1 MATQWRLDRLMS
13 TNLSKWFS
21 LELALICHDN
31 PLQLLDLL
39 LPVDRPQAHSLLP
52 GDVVLHQ
59 VALLVILA
67 GNGAL
72 GALKWDKN

>member
-1 MATQWRLDRLMS
+1 MVQLRVGTDVP
-13 TNLSKWFS
+13 
-21 LELALICHDN
+21 ALVCGHDS

-39 LPVDRPQAHSLLP
+39 LDRPQAHSLLP
-52 GDVVLHQ
+52 GDAVLHQ